1 MAPSGRLQD
10 LRRIDTRQRLARAAL
25 ELAQEHGADQIK
37 PEDIAQRAG
46 VSRRTLFNHVPSA
59 SAALSIPVE
68 DFLTVMRREFLD
80 RLADANPY
88 QAAADAMSA
97 IDPALIAPMASV
109 CAVAITNTAERYRFA
124 LWSSYEPDLREA
136 IAQHLDPGVDRLYV
150 YTVVAAI
157 IGAARVAVTIWTS
170 ENPTGQHPERFTELY
185 RRALSYLGGG
195 CAAPTGTSPDTKLAT
210 ETPTN

>member
-1 MAPSGRLQD
+1 MAPAGRLQD

-46 VSRRTLFNHVPSA
+46 VSRRTLFNYVPSA

-68 DFLTVMRREFLD
+68 DFLTVMRQKFLD
-80 RLADANPY
+80 RLASASPY
-88 QAAADAMSA
+88 RAAADAMSA
-97 IDPALIAPMASV
+97 VDPELIAPMASV
-109 CAVAITNTAERYRFA
+109 CAIGITDTAERYRLA
-124 LWSSYEPDLREA
+124 LWNSYESDLREA
-136 IAQHLDPGVDRLYV
+136 IAQRLGPGLDRLYV

-185 RRALSYLGGG
+185 VRALDYLDGG
-195 CAAPTGTSPDTKLAT
+195 CAAPTGTSPDTKRTTAM
-210 ETPTN
+210 PAN